1 MGKPEP
7 NVTVPAGDAQKGAK
21 LFKSKCAQCH
31 TVNKGGA
38 TKQGPNLFGLF
49 GRQSGTTD
57 YPFSDA
63 NKSSG
68 IVWSDKHLFVYLVNP
83 KEYIP
88 GTKMIFAGMKK
99 EQERADLIAYL
110 KEATKK

>member
-1 MGKPEP
+1 MAKPEP
-7 NVTVPAGDAQKGAK
+7 NVTVPDGDPQKGAK

-31 TVNKGGA
+31 TTNKGGA

-49 GRQSGTTD
+49 GRQSGSTD
-57 YPFSDA
+57 YQYSDG

-68 IVWSDKHLFVYLVNP
+68 IIWSDKHLFVYLVNP

-88 GTKMIFAGMKK
+88 GTKMVFAGMKK